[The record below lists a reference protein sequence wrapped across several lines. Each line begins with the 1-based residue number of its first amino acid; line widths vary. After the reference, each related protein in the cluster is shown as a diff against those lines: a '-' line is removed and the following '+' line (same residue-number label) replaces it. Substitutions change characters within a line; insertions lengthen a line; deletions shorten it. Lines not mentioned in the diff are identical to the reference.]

1 MEGIQP
7 NDVVFFSVL
16 ARCGSLSL
24 AARELRVSTAA
35 VSARLA
41 QLEKRIGVTL
51 INRTTRRLSLTPEGE
66 VFHAHARRIVAE
78 LDTLNESIGSS
89 GASPRG
95 LLRVNASLG
104 FGRLHV
110 APVVARYVE
119 AWPDVDVRLML
130 SVNPPA
136 LTDDQ
141 FDVCVR
147 FGRPEDASLIARRL
161 LPNRRLL
168 CAAPTYLERK
178 GVPQVPEDL
187 RHHQCITLL
196 QGRDTWGVWRL
207 SREGRRE
214 GGGGHPS
221 GAPASPV
228 HLVSPDAA
236 DPAGEHVGPMT
247 IAPAAHGMAAG
258 SCAGQA
264 CAADESETVSVKV
277 DEGLSTNDG
286 AVAVQWALAGL
297 GILMRAEWDVI
308 RYLKSGEL
316 VHVLPGYRTP
326 DADVY
331 AVWPERHRHSPRVRT
346 FVDELVKV
354 FSALAFPA

>member
-1 MEGIQP
+1 MDGIQP

-16 ARCGSLSL
+16 ARCGSLGV

-66 VFHAHARRIVAE
+66 VFHVHARRIVAE

-89 GASPRG
+89 TGSLRG

-110 APVVARYVE
+110 APVVARYVA

-147 FGRPEDASLIARRL
+147 FGRPDDNRLIARRL

-168 CAAPTYLERK
+168 CASPAYLEKK
-178 GVPQVPEDL
+178 GIPQVPDDL
-187 RHHQCITLL
+187 HHHRCITLL
-196 QGRDTWGVWRL
+196 QGNDTWGVWRL
-207 SREGRRE
+207 SREG
-214 GGGGHPS
+214 
-221 GAPASPV
+221 AN
-228 HLVSPDAA
+228 DA
-236 DPAGEHVGPMT
+236 T
-247 IAPAAHGMAAG
+247 R
-258 SCAGQA
+258 
-264 CAADESETVSVKV
+264 ADERETVSVKV
-277 DEGLSTNDG
+277 GEGLSTNDG

-308 RYLKSGEL
+308 RYLNSGEL

-326 DADVY
+326 DADAY

-346 FVDELVKV
+346 FVEELVKA

>member
-1 MEGIQP
+1 MDGIQP

-16 ARCGSLSL
+16 ARCGSLGV

-51 INRTTRRLSLTPEGE
+51 VNRTTRRLSLTPEGE

-89 GASPRG
+89 TGSLRG

-110 APVVARYVE
+110 APVVARYVA

-168 CAAPTYLERK
+168 CAAPAYLEKK
-178 GVPQVPEDL
+178 GMPQVPEDL

-207 SREGRRE
+207 SREGRCE
-214 GGGGHPS
+214 GDGSNPS
-221 GAPASPV
+221 GAQAMPGAT
-228 HLVSPDAA
+228 A
-236 DPAGEHVGPMT
+236 PAGEDADPTAMT
-247 IAPAAHGMAAG
+247 PAAHGGMAAG
-258 SCAGQA
+258 SRTGQA
-264 CAADESETVSVKV
+264 SAADESETVAVKV
-277 DEGLSTNDG
+277 GEGLSTNDG

-308 RYLKSGEL
+308 RYLNSGEL

-346 FVDELVKV
+346 FVEELSRT
-354 FSALAFPA
+354 FSALASSA